1 MIVRKAAKIRA
12 KNLVQQDIFRTEV
25 FVPAKK
31 MNFVKNREP
40 MKIIIN
46 NSIIKNSS
54 IIYRLKFCAAVRH
67 MFKIHVRKLH
77 HICSIINIM
86 LSKGRKV
93 LSLHCG
99 LNLYGIIFACYI
111 CIVAMQLLP
120 FITELAHV

>member
-25 FVPAKK
+25 FVPPKK

-54 IIYRLKFCAAVRH
+54 IIYRLKFMCRCTAYV
-67 MFKIHVRKLH
+67 
-77 HICSIINIM
+77 
-86 LSKGRKV
+86 
-93 LSLHCG
+93 
-99 LNLYGIIFACYI
+99 
-111 CIVAMQLLP
+111 
-120 FITELAHV
+120 